1 MDTLTTA
8 DLLPEFERL
17 PGLVHRRHYAIAR
30 RPRGN
35 DGHLQVT
42 LTHPQYDAEA
52 DSWLFPD
59 GHSRQR
65 DSEDLW
71 IPVDELPGAER
82 RAWERH
88 QLRTADESDARTRP
102 TEPSTMNQANTA
114 ALHFAVSVFCVSLG
128 ICIYGP
134 GADLVDTF
142 LGVVSISGGVWN
154 SYLFMRAALL
164 FLRPASPID
173 TQAGPHSEAP

>member
-17 PGLVHRRHYAIAR
+17 PGLVHRRHYVIAR

-59 GHSRQR
+59 GHSRRR

-102 TEPSTMNQANTA
+102 TEPSLINRLLDAP
-114 ALHFAVSVFCVSLG
+114 LPVPLSRIFGWLIVAVSLAIFALVSVMAVKGFSLG
-128 ICIYGP
+128 EVLLACTPLIIIK
-134 GADLVDTF
+134 AILV
-142 LGVVSISGGVWN
+142 
-154 SYLFMRAALL
+154 LFHTVAKV
-164 FLRPASPID
+164 
-173 TQAGPHSEAP
+173 TQ